1 MLRNEIIVFFKKE
14 FNMNNNIISRA
25 TEIRNLL
32 KVQQDFTEN
41 PIDSSIEF
49 FQFTHL
55 NTLRKNKDTI
65 TSITNRI

>member
-1 MLRNEIIVFFKKE
+1 
-14 FNMNNNIISRA
+14 MNNNIISRA